1 LSIKLKVV
9 IATGVGV
16 DGCLGDDTAKNISA
30 CMPTSFVTGES
41 GCTFTNTGWLLVK
54 SGGTSY
60 QKLEQ

>member
-1 LSIKLKVV
+1 MKLKVV

-30 CMPTSFVTGES
+30 CMSTPFVTGES
-41 GCTFTNTGWLLVK
+41 GCMLTNTGWLMVK
-54 SGGTSY
+54 SGGISY